1 MQSER
6 RDRPDDDAPRVPRS
20 DIRRDVDPVCV
31 SVQDRLPLH
40 VGGDLE
46 AASAVEVAAHL
57 ESCADCRAELARLDR
72 ARQGFFEVLHRSAA
86 EELAREGLW
95 KGIAAKLAREAA
107 GSAAKTPAERR
118 PSDAGR
124 RAAAAQEAGAAGAL
138 GAWNATHASA
148 VDLAV
153 ASVGTLHE
161 YGHPGRRALR
171 LLAGAT
177 LVAAAALLVSVVVYQ
192 APRRDQMPGG
202 SGNGAVVDDVAVDTN
217 AGTGATG
224 ASTDPLTSG
233 GLERLG
239 VGDQDRRLLLQ
250 PREVELPALR
260 SGREELVGHPT
271 WR

>member
-6 RDRPDDDAPRVPRS
+6 RDRPDDEPRS
-20 DIRRDVDPVCV
+20 ERGSGVDPACV

-40 VGGDLE
+40 AGGDLE

-57 ESCADCRAELARLDR
+57 EHCADCRAELARLDR

-95 KGIAAKLAREAA
+95 KGIAAQLAREAA
-107 GSAAKTPAERR
+107 GAGAKSHVERR
-118 PSDAGR
+118 SNESSR
-124 RAAAAQEAGAAGAL
+124 RAAAAHEAEVASAAQAL
-138 GAWNATHASA
+138 NASHASA
-148 VDLAV
+148 VELAV
-153 ASVGTLHE
+153 ASVGSLHE

-177 LVAAAALLVSVVVYQ
+177 LVAAAALLVSVVLYK
-192 APRRDQMPGG
+192 APRNDQMPGVPD
-202 SGNGAVVDDVAVDTN
+202 GANANEVAVDDTDGSGS
-217 AGTGATG
+217 AGAATDTQQG
-224 ASTDPLTSG
+224 G
-233 GLERLG
+233 GLER
-239 VGDQDRRLLLQ
+239 VGFGEQERRLLMQ
-250 PREVELPALR
+250 PREVEQPALR